1 MSAAWTKKFAFD
13 AGVPQNGEAL
23 RYVAPA
29 GNLNEPNNPMAPDTK
44 DERSNRIPIDFL
56 DSDGETTPDNSE
68 EASDA
73 NGDQELTN
81 DMPDNDEA
89 TAPEQEAFD
98 ADDPPVQAS
107 PQADGSGDVAPTGG
121 GPEVAE
127 LVATR
132 AELKRLEGEVKEL
145 RDSLARRQADFENYR
160 KRMERERS
168 ETYNRVVADV
178 AAKLLPVLDNL
189 KRALETEA
197 SLEASESDEFR
208 HFLSGVDLI
217 YKQLNGVLDALG
229 VKPVLAE
236 GEQFNPHLHEAVV
249 TEPTDEFE
257 PDTVIQEI
265 VRGFRMGDKLIRPA
279 LVKVAVKK

>member
-1 MSAAWTKKFAFD
+1 
-13 AGVPQNGEAL
+13 
-23 RYVAPA
+23 
-29 GNLNEPNNPMAPDTK
+29 MAPEGK
-44 DERSNRIPIDFL
+44 DRSNIPVNFL
-56 DSDGETTPDNSE
+56 DSDGE
-68 EASDA
+68 DA
-73 NGDQELTN
+73 ADAGADQLTDESPGDDAELTTAM
-81 DMPDNDEA
+81 DSEDNTTAGDDEVFELDDEL
-89 TAPEQEAFD
+89 EQPSRPAK
-98 ADDPPVQAS
+98 
-107 PQADGSGDVAPTGG
+107 GSTGDLALNMG

-168 ETYNRVVADV
+168 ETFNRVVVDV
-178 AAKLLPVLDNL
+178 ATKLLPVLDNL

-197 SLEASESDEFR
+197 SVEASESDEFR

-236 GEQFNPHLHEAVV
+236 GEIFDPHLHEAVV
-249 TEPTDEFE
+249 TEPTDDFE
-257 PDTVIQEI
+257 PDTVMQEI
-265 VRGFRMGDKLIRPA
+265 VRGFRVGDRLIRPA

>member
-1 MSAAWTKKFAFD
+1 MAFEKKGD
-13 AGVPQNGEAL
+13 
-23 RYVAPA
+23 
-29 GNLNEPNNPMAPDTK
+29 
-44 DERSNRIPIDFL
+44 RSTRIPISFL
-56 DSDGETTPDNSE
+56 DSDNETSSPSLSESISQSVPDE
-68 EASDA
+68 DQ
-73 NGDQELTN
+73 GQELEDQDLMDN
-81 DMPDNDEA
+81 VVSDNDGNAIAVEV
-89 TAPEQEAFD
+89 
-98 ADDPPVQAS
+98 ADDGADTQAS
-107 PQADGSGDVAPTGG
+107 SQADGSADEATPSGG

-127 LVATR
+127 LVASR

-145 RDSLARRQADFENYR
+145 KESLARRQADFENYR

-168 ETYNRVVADV
+168 ETYNRVVADI

-197 SLEASESDEFR
+197 SVEASESDEFR

-236 GEQFNPHLHEAVV
+236 GEQFDPHVHEAVV
-249 TEPTDEFE
+249 TEPTDDYE

-265 VRGFRMGDKLIRPA
+265 VRGFRIGDKLIRPA
-279 LVKVAVKK
+279 LVKVSVKK

>member
-1 MSAAWTKKFAFD
+1 
-13 AGVPQNGEAL
+13 
-23 RYVAPA
+23 
-29 GNLNEPNNPMAPDTK
+29 MAPDDK
-44 DERSNRIPIDFL
+44 GNSSNRIPINFQDSDPESEQENISEEWSSSNGL
-56 DSDGETTPDNSE
+56 DSIE
-68 EASDA
+68 EVSDM
-73 NGDQELTN
+73 G
-81 DMPDNDEA
+81 
-89 TAPEQEAFD
+89 PEKFD
-98 ADDPPVQAS
+98 LSDPPVTPS
-107 PQADGSGDVAPTGG
+107 PQADGTPGEAPKGG

-145 RDSLARRQADFENYR
+145 KDALARRQADFENYR
-160 KRMERERS
+160 KRMERERT
-168 ETYNRVVADV
+168 ETYNRVVADI
-178 AAKLLPVLDNL
+178 AGKLLPVLDNL

-197 SLEASESDEFR
+197 SVEATESDEFR

-249 TEPTDEFE
+249 TEPTDDYE
-257 PDTVIQEI
+257 PDTVMQEI
-265 VRGFRMGDKLIRPA
+265 VRGFRIGEKLIRPA